1 MTNSQTK
8 HDFGGQQT
16 GTDRGRPYI
25 CAEGGAFDTFF
36 YWTAIT
42 TVSVVIALD
51 IIGIA
56 TLVNI
61 YSPG

>member
-1 MTNSQTK
+1 MTNSQSK
-8 HDFGGQQT
+8 HDFGDQQT
-16 GTDRGRPYI
+16 DTGGCRPSI

-36 YWTAIT
+36 YLTAIT

-51 IIGIA
+51 IVGIV
-56 TLVNI
+56 TMVNI